1 MSMTLLVTIAIL
13 LPVVAVAAAYAT
25 IAATYWWESRHRAT
39 PLSVPTSVNYIRI
52 EDVPARLRIH
62 WP

>member
-13 LPVVAVAAAYAT
+13 APVVAVAAAYAT
-25 IAATYWWESRHRAT
+25 VAAIYWWESRRRAT
-39 PLSVPTSVNYIRI
+39 PLSASTSVNFIRI
-52 EDVPARLRIH
+52 QDVPARLRIH